1 MRVILT
7 KDASTRGTEMQFVCE
22 RANTVRNWALK
33 RNKQTKQTDFKG
45 VTKLL
50 VNVTPWSWLIMF

>member
-22 RANTVRNWALK
+22 CANTVRNLALK

-50 VNVTPWSWLIMF
+50 VNVTPRS

>member
-22 RANTVRNWALK
+22 CANTVRNWTFK

>member
-7 KDASTRGTEMQFVCE
+7 KDASTRGAEMQFVCE
-22 RANTVRNWALK
+22 CANTVRNWALK
-33 RNKQTKQTDFKG
+33 RNKQTKQTDFKR